1 MLSFRESIS
10 KEEVNELPI
19 LEYQDRKIILVDTLL
34 KLRDAIESLNK
45 EKVLGFDTETKPSF
59 VKGQRNKVALLQ
71 LSTESTCYLI
81 RLNLLG
87 MQNSLV
93 ELLSNEKIIK
103 IGISLKDDFSMLNRR
118 RNFKPAGFVDIQS
131 VIGRFGI
138 KDMSLQK
145 IYAIMFNKKISKSQ
159 RLTNWQAP
167 NLTIQQ
173 QTYAAIDAW
182 ACMDIY
188 NVIKDEL

>member
-131 VIGRFGI
+131 VIGKFGI

>member
-59 VKGQRNKVALLQ
+59 VKGQSNKVALLQ
-71 LSTESTCYLI
+71 LSTEDTCYLI

-87 MQNSLV
+87 MQNSV
-93 ELLSNEKIIK
+93 IELLSNPNILK
-103 IGISLKDDFSMLNRR
+103 IGLSVKDDFKTLNRR
-118 RNFKPAGFVDIQS
+118 RNFKPAGFIDIQS
-131 VIGRFGI
+131 VIGNFGI

-145 IYAIMFNKKISKSQ
+145 IYAIMFNKRISKSQ

-167 NLTIQQ
+167 KLTPSQQ
-173 QTYAAIDAW
+173 MYAAIDAW